1 MLQTIAKTTSA
12 QSAITRTVAHMLLGL
27 NRLAMRLRLRLSRAF
42 VVTQGIVAPSS
53 SIADEVKVSD
63 PDDQFPDSV
72 GCARLLDVAE
82 TATARK
88 PKEK

>member
-1 MLQTIAKTTSA
+1 
-12 QSAITRTVAHMLLGL
+12 MLLGL

-53 SIADEVKVSD
+53 SIADEVKISD
-63 PDDQFPDSV
+63 PDDQFPDGV